1 MGVLEGEWEGGI
13 SSFFERRVGYLSGEG
28 EPQPS
33 SGTSARFSEI
43 FEIYWSLSVLGRAR
57 TRTPLTTSRHTPH
70 TKKLE
75 SLFSSRDFSRRFI
88 RLCEKERRGKGKNF
102 RLSLFFNQLEEE
114 EEEEKEGKM
123 NELIHFSLITGRRRG
138 REDQLRTKNA
148 PKIHKKGKRRN
159 SKINK

>member
-13 SSFFERRVGYLSGEG
+13 SSFFEERRGEEVGYLSGEG

-70 TKKLE
+70 KKTRIPF
-75 SLFSSRDFSRRFI
+75 LFARF
-88 RLCEKERRGKGKNF
+88 
-102 RLSLFFNQLEEE
+102 LSTV
-114 EEEEKEGKM
+114 
-123 NELIHFSLITGRRRG
+123 HSVV
-138 REDQLRTKNA
+138 
-148 PKIHKKGKRRN
+148 
-159 SKINK
+159 